1 MLLIIQVCF
10 VFFAVLRRRLKI
22 QQVSTTAISSSG
34 KRTMRINS
42 SVAVMHPARMPA
54 NMNMAAKICSIC
66 FMLASSKVALF
77 SERCTAATP
86 NDDVVQRSYPYQI
99 QRVSER
105 AGQ

>member
-1 MLLIIQVCF
+1 MCIEF
-10 VFFAVLRRRLKI
+10 VVVLRSRLKI

-42 SVAVMHPARMPA
+42 SIAVMHPPRMPA
-54 NMNMAAKICSIC
+54 NMNMAAKFCSIC
-66 FMLASSKVALF
+66 FMLASSYVALF
-77 SERCTAATP
+77 SERCTSVTA
-86 NDDVVQRSYPYQI
+86 NDDVVQRLYPDQI